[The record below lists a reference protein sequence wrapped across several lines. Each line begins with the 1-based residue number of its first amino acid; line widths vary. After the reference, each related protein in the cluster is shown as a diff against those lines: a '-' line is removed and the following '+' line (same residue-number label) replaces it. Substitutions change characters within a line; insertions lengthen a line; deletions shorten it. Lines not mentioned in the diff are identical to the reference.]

1 MTDDWTERDRW
12 SPNDR
17 TGRKSLLGL
26 LFNKKSLPPRG
37 FRMCGKQRACR
48 RVILEV
54 WQAKELETRFA
65 DLWQGKNLRESSV
78 DSKGFTA
85 RVSSEFLEV
94 WIAKEL
100 VQAKIEYKGVAGAL
114 GFDNLEDL
122 SDFLEVWQA
131 KGLTDKENK
140 LGEGALAGRTGR
152 GTVPTN
158 MSSL

>member
-1 MTDDWTERDRW
+1 
-12 SPNDR
+12 
-17 TGRKSLLGL
+17 
-26 LFNKKSLPPRG
+26 
-37 FRMCGKQRACR
+37 
-48 RVILEV
+48 VILEV
-54 WQAKELETRFA
+54 WQAKELEMRFA

-114 GFDNLEDL
+114 GFDNLEDS